1 MVEIPDN
8 LRTLFSSRLEMQND
22 QYVFEV
28 PAGEVESGAVNVGDS
43 YRIAVVPT
51 DTPARGPEA
60 EPGRAR
66 ESPSKRNESDDD
78 APVEEG
84 DQLRVEIDEL
94 GDEGDGVATIGGFV
108 IFVDGAMPGDRPLV
122 EIDSVSD
129 TMAFATVVDNS
140 PQTART

>member
-1 MVEIPDN
+1 MVKIPDD
-8 LRTLFSSRLEMQND
+8 LRTLFSARLERQND

-28 PAGEVESGAVNVGDS
+28 PAAEVENGTVDVGDN

-51 DTPARGPEA
+51 ETPAREPEA

-66 ESPSKRNESDDD
+66 ESTSDRDVSDDD

-84 DQLRVEIDEL
+84 EQLRVEIDEL

-108 IFVDGAMPGDRPLV
+108 IFVDGAMPGDRPFV
-122 EIDSVSD
+122 EIDNVSD

-140 PQTART
+140 PQTARP

>member
-1 MVEIPDN
+1 MVKIPDD
-8 LRTLFSSRLEMQND
+8 LRTLFSSRLERQND

-28 PAGEVESGAVNVGDS
+28 PAAEVENETVDVGDS

-51 DTPARGPEA
+51 DTPARELDA
-60 EPGRAR
+60 ESGQAR
-66 ESPSKRNESDDD
+66 ESPSDRDGSDDD
-78 APVEEG
+78 PPVDEG
-84 DQLRVEIDEL
+84 EQLRVEIDEL

-140 PQTART
+140 AQTARS